1 MQARGVESSGD
12 WRGIKCDVV
21 EVLRFYIFLRHN
33 LFRVLSDVGIVA
45 LPTFVVFDSEEPK

>member
-12 WRGIKCDVV
+12 WSGIKCDVV
-21 EVLRFYIFLRHN
+21 EVLRFYIFSRHN

-45 LPTFVVFDSEEPK
+45 LPTFVVFDSEGPK